1 MTTSSIFLFPSF
13 CCLVLASSFRSNLSR
28 IQIQISPHRPRHRSR
43 FPHDDLHSLSLFQQL
58 LDVPHGNQCR
68 GTRRKHDDILLHRS
82 LLLDPPR
89 GVPLPLV
96 GLVVRFHRF
105 TLFSP
110 IDGFSERL
118 YPFFVDVA
126 SEGGK
131 VGLLA
136 RGDVSERVVDVDM
149 GFLSEGLELSE
160 NVGGNFK
167 VELSGRLPEWR

>member
-28 IQIQISPHRPRHRSR
+28 FRISPYHPKHQSR
-43 FPHDDLHSLSLFQQL
+43 FPRAGGHSLSLFQQL
-58 LDVPHGNQCR
+58 LDVPHRNQR
-68 GTRRKHDDILLHRS
+68 RRARRKHDDILLHRS

-89 GVPLPLV
+89 GVPLSLV

-110 IDGFSERL
+110 IDGLSERF

-136 RGDVSERVVDVDM
+136 GGDVSERVVDVDV
-149 GFLSEGLELSE
+149 GLLSEGLELNESVRGDLKIE
-160 NVGGNFK
+160 I
-167 VELSGRLPEWR
+167 SGRLQEWR

>member
-1 MTTSSIFLFPSF
+1 
-13 CCLVLASSFRSNLSR
+13 
-28 IQIQISPHRPRHRSR
+28 
-43 FPHDDLHSLSLFQQL
+43 
-58 LDVPHGNQCR
+58 
-68 GTRRKHDDILLHRS
+68 

-89 GVPLPLV
+89 GVPLSLV
-96 GLVVRFHRF
+96 GLVVRFHRL

-110 IDGFSERL
+110 IDGLSERF

-149 GFLSEGLELSE
+149 GFLSEGLELNESVRGDLRIE
-160 NVGGNFK
+160 IP
-167 VELSGRLPEWR
+167 GRLQERW

>member
-28 IQIQISPHRPRHRSR
+28 IQISPHRPRHRSR
-43 FPHDDLHSLSLFQQL
+43 FPQDDLHSLSLFQQL
-58 LDVPHGNQCR
+58 FDVPHRDQR
-68 GTRRKHDDILLHRS
+68 RRTRRKHDDILLHRS

-89 GVPLPLV
+89 GVPLSLV
-96 GLVVRFHRF
+96 GLVVRFHRL

-110 IDGFSERL
+110 IDGLSERF

-149 GFLSEGLELSE
+149 GFLSEGLELNESVRGDLRIE
-160 NVGGNFK
+160 IP
-167 VELSGRLPEWR
+167 GRLQER